1 MRALPCGRSGRITF
15 STAALMEFRRLD
27 SLGRSPARRF
37 TGEAGAAPELR
48 QAAHAKGFLSDRRL
62 VFDGLWCPRETRC
75 AALEN
80 AASERGHAVAQRP
93 ETVQARLLSPG
104 LGGEFRVMA
113 RLLGLQYCVVVGAV
127 TANPSRARNSLLTGN

>member
-1 MRALPCGRSGRITF
+1 MRALPCGRSGRIVLYGGPDGVP
-15 STAALMEFRRLD
+15 AARFFR
-27 SLGRSPARRF
+27 RSPARRF

-93 ETVQARLLSPG
+93 ETVQARSLSPG
-104 LGGEFRVMA
+104 LGGEFRVMPRIA
-113 RLLGLQYCVVVGAV
+113 RFAE
-127 TANPSRARNSLLTGN
+127 TAWSIDLSCER

>member
-1 MRALPCGRSGRITF
+1 MADP
-15 STAALMEFRRLD
+15 
-27 SLGRSPARRF
+27 
-37 TGEAGAAPELR
+37 
-48 QAAHAKGFLSDRRL
+48 L

-93 ETVQARLLSPG
+93 ETVQARSLSPG

-113 RLLGLQYCVVVGAV
+113 RIPGLQKLRGG
-127 TANPSRARNSLLTGN
+127 PSRNRTVDLSCERLVATASACEVQLFLPQDGQLRET